1 VLLLCRFIFRIYS
14 HLIHLANTQSNVV
27 NQYSFFFSSRVQYKE
42 TYKKNQDMAAERR
55 AKFSKALEEKEARKA
70 ARTQQL

>member
-1 VLLLCRFIFRIYS
+1 
-14 HLIHLANTQSNVV
+14 
-27 NQYSFFFSSRVQYKE
+27 VQYKE